1 MKLFLLSLLV
11 LGLNLSCTKKP
22 ALPDPI
28 CKSLFRAVTG
38 TANVLATTLECKNPG
53 VIAGDLSEQ
62 FLKLGLC
69 SESQMQSTL
78 SDFLCPQIAVLVTS
92 TVSNTIPASW
102 ECTATT
108 INDIIKGQIT
118 ENCAKILK

>member
-1 MKLFLLSLLV
+1 MKLFLLSLL
-11 LGLNLSCTKKP
+11 LGLSLSCTKKP
-22 ALPDPI
+22 LPDPI

-53 VIAGDLSEQ
+53 TIAGDLSDQ

-78 SDFLCPQIAVLVTS
+78 SDFICPQIATIVTS
-92 TVSNTIPASW
+92 TISSAVPASW

-108 INDIIKGQIT
+108 INDIIKRQIT
-118 ENCAKILK
+118 DNCVKIIK